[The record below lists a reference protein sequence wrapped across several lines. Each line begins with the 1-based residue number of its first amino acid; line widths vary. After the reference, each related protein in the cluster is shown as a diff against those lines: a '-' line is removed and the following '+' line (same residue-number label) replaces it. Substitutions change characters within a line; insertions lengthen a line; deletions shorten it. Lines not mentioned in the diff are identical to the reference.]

1 MEYFRNPEIK
11 REIFIFILLLVMACA
26 LGGLLLG
33 GMGRFLCLALGVVF
47 GGLHFWTSYI
57 RYRHIAHLGEEVR
70 RFLHGQMLVDIGAQS
85 EGELAIL
92 HTEIQKMVHKLNHQ
106 AELLRED
113 KKYLMNSIAD
123 ISHQIRTPLTSLN
136 LIATRLKSEPLEKK
150 KQRELVRELET
161 LLHHMEWLIQSL
173 LKMAKLDAGTIR
185 MKTDCVLVQRL
196 VKEAVRE
203 FMIPMELR
211 GQTLVIGCEETVSYT
226 GDMAWTKEAV
236 SNIVKNCMEHTPEG
250 GIIRVE
256 AKENALYTEIVIQD
270 NGPGIALKDL
280 PHIFERFY
288 KGANS
293 SEKSVG
299 IGLALARMIITSQN
313 GIVTAENGR
322 EGGARFVIR
331 FYKSAI

>member
-1 MEYFRNPEIK
+1 MEYFRNPEIR
-11 REIFIFILLLVMACA
+11 RELLFFFLLLVMAA
-26 LGGLLLG
+26 TLGGLLLG
-33 GMGRFLCLALGVVF
+33 ETGLYLCLVLGAVF
-47 GGLHFWTSYI
+47 GGLHFLSSYI
-57 RYRHIAHLGEEVR
+57 RYRHIADLGDEVR
-70 RFLHGQMLVDIGAQS
+70 RFLHGQMLVDIGDQS

-92 HTEIQKMVHKLNHQ
+92 HTEIQKMVQKLNHQ

-123 ISHQIRTPLTSLN
+123 ISHQIRTPLTALN
-136 LIATRLKSEPLEKK
+136 LIVTRLQRGQLEEK
-150 KQRELVRELET
+150 KQRELVFELET
-161 LLHHMEWLIQSL
+161 LLRHMEWLIQSL
-173 LKMAKLDAGTIR
+173 LKMAKLDAGTIHMR
-185 MKTDCVLVQRL
+185 TDCVLVQRL

-211 GQTLVIGCEETVSYT
+211 GQTLVVECEETVSYA
-226 GDMAWTKEAV
+226 GDAAWTKEAV

-250 GIIRVE
+250 GTIRIE
-256 AKENALYTEIVIQD
+256 AKENALYTEIAIQD
-270 NGPGIALKDL
+270 NGPGIANKDL

-313 GIVTAENGR
+313 GIVTAENR
-322 EGGARFVIR
+322 KEGGARFVVR

>member
-1 MEYFRNPEIK
+1 MEYFRNPEIR
-11 REIFIFILLLVMACA
+11 RELLLFFWLLVIAGT

-33 GMGRFLCLALGVVF
+33 GTGLFLCLALGTVF
-47 GGLHFWTSYI
+47 GGLHFLSSYI
-57 RYRHIAHLGEEVR
+57 RYRHIAHLGDEVR
-70 RFLHGQMLVDIGAQS
+70 RFLHGQMLVDIGDQS

-106 AELLRED
+106 AELLRKD

-123 ISHQIRTPLTSLN
+123 ISHQIRTPLTALN
-136 LIATRLKSEPLEKK
+136 LIVTRLKSGQLEEK
-150 KQRELVRELET
+150 KQRELVFDLET
-161 LLHHMEWLIQSL
+161 LLRHMEWLIQSL
-173 LKMAKLDAGTIR
+173 LKMAKLDAGTIHMR
-185 MKTDCVLVQRL
+185 TDCVLVQRL
-196 VKEAVRE
+196 VEEAVRE

-211 GQTLVIGCEETVSYT
+211 GQTLVVECEETVSYA
-226 GDMAWTKEAV
+226 GDAAWTKEAV

-256 AKENALYTEIVIQD
+256 AKENALYTEIAIQD
-270 NGPGIALKDL
+270 NGPGIAKKDL